1 MHTELQPLNALR
13 DEWQALQ
20 PLSAENE
27 TRLWK
32 KLRLEWNYHSNH
44 IEGNTLTYGET
55 ELLLLHD
62 RTTGNHSHREYLE
75 MKAHDVGIE
84 HARTLATDKDRLISE
99 SDIRDLNRIILK
111 EPFWKKAETADGQS
125 TRKEII
131 PGDYK
136 TTPNSVRQANGEIMS
151 FASVEETPARMGD
164 LVTWLRQELT
174 SPTLP
179 IAACIAKLHHDFIV
193 IHPFEDG
200 NGRVA
205 RLLVNYVLIRSGY
218 LPLIVRTDEKEA
230 YLTALRLA
238 DAGEL
243 SALMTYLQGRLEW
256 SLQLGIKAAQ
266 GEGIEEPSDLEKEV
280 AIFVRNQQGPKGE
293 KKRSSEAVRELLDL
307 GLREFIE
314 KFDAKLSKLAP
325 LFTDHKVKVSPTI
338 SGGGITSES
347 KPLASLEWLI
357 QRTNQPS
364 QFTDTNQP
372 SQFTVTY
379 EFLGYGTA
387 HPFNVLASFRLQF
400 GEYRYILTI
409 DNAEQF
415 RRPYSEPVLPDEAES
430 LANKALARAFAEI
443 KKHSG
448 SQE

>member
-1 MHTELQPLNALR
+1 MHNEIQPLDALR

-55 ELLLLHD
+55 ELLLLHE

-75 MKAHDVGIE
+75 MKAHDKGIDYVR
-84 HARTLATDKDRLISE
+84 ALAADKDRLISE

-111 EPFWKKAETADGQS
+111 EPFWKYAETPDGQS

-131 PGDYK
+131 PGQYK
-136 TTPNSVRQANGEIMS
+136 TTPNSVRQASGEMLAV
-151 FASVEETPARMGD
+151 ASVEETPARMGD
-164 LVTWLRQELT
+164 LVAWLRQELT

-179 IAACIAKLHHDFIV
+179 IAACIAKLHHNFVI

-205 RLLVNYVLIRSGY
+205 RLLVNYVLIRSGH

-243 SALMTYLQGRLEW
+243 SALMAYLQRRLEW
-256 SLQLGIKAAQ
+256 SLQLGIKAAK
-266 GEGIEEPSDLEKEV
+266 GESIEEPSDLEKEV

-293 KKRSSEAVRELLDL
+293 KKKSAQAMRELLDL

-314 KFDAKLSKLAP
+314 KFDAKLNKLAP

-357 QRTNQPS
+357 QHTNQPS
-364 QFTDTNQP
+364 QF
-372 SQFTVTY
+372 SVTY

-387 HPFNVLASFRLQF
+387 HPFNVHASFKLQF

-409 DNAEQF
+409 DNTEQF

-430 LANKALARAFAEI
+430 LANKALAHAFAEI
-443 KKHSG
+443 KKHNG

>member
-1 MHTELQPLNALR
+1 MHTELQPLDALR

-55 ELLLLHD
+55 VQFLVYD

-84 HARTLATDKDRLISE
+84 HVRTLASDKDRLISE

-111 EPFWKKAETADGQS
+111 EPFWKYAETTDGQS

-131 PGDYK
+131 PGQYK
-136 TTPNSVRQANGEIMS
+136 TTPNNVRLPDDGIFL

-164 LVTWLRQELT
+164 LVSWLRQELT

-179 IAACIAKLHHDFIV
+179 IAACIAKLHHDFV
-193 IHPFEDG
+193 LIHPFDDG

-205 RLLVNYVLIRSGY
+205 RLLVNYVLIRNGY

-243 SALMTYLQGRLEW
+243 SALMTYLQRRLEW
-256 SLQLGIKAAQ
+256 SLQLGIKAAK
-266 GEGIEEPSDLEKEV
+266 GESIEEPSDLEKEV

-293 KKRSSEAVRELLDL
+293 KKRSAETLRELLDL

-314 KFDAKLSKLAP
+314 KFDAKLNKLAP
-325 LFTDHKVKVSPTI
+325 LFTDQRLQVRPIINGVT
-338 SGGGITSES
+338 S
-347 KPLASLEWLI
+347 KPLVSLEHILKHAD
-357 QRTNQPS
+357 QTSELSVQHDLR
-364 QFTDTNQP
+364 
-372 SQFTVTY
+372 
-379 EFLGYGTA
+379 GYGSA
-387 HPFNVLASFRLQF
+387 GSHPFDVQASFNLTF
-400 GEYRYILTI
+400 GDYRYILKI
-409 DNAEQF
+409 NGQEQL

-430 LANKALARAFAEI
+430 LANIALAYAFEEI
-443 KKHSG
+443 KKRSG
-448 SQE
+448 SKE

>member
-1 MHTELQPLNALR
+1 MHTELQPLDALR

-20 PLSAENE
+20 PLSAENV

-84 HARTLATDKDRLISE
+84 HVRNLAADKDRLISE

-111 EPFWKKAETADGQS
+111 ESFWKSAETADGQS

-131 PGDYK
+131 PGQYK

-151 FASVEETPARMGD
+151 FASVEETPSRMGD
-164 LVTWLRQELT
+164 LVTWLRQELI

-243 SALMTYLQGRLEW
+243 SALMTYLQRRLEW
-256 SLQLGIKAAQ
+256 SLQLGIKAAK
-266 GEGIEEPSDLEKEV
+266 GESIEEPSDLEKEV

-293 KKRSSEAVRELLDL
+293 KKRSAETLRELLDL

-314 KFDAKLSKLAP
+314 KFDAKLNKLAP
-325 LFTDHKVKVSPTI
+325 LFTDHSVRVDPRLSMNDNNHI
-338 SGGGITSES
+338 E
-347 KPLASLEWLI
+347 SLELMI
-357 QRTNQPS
+357 QRI
-364 QFTDTNQP
+364 D
-372 SQFTVTY
+372 
-379 EFLGYGTA
+379 EFSSFYVVHKFHRYGCLA
-387 HPFNVLASFRLQF
+387 PVPFDVEVAFNMKF
-400 GEYRYILTI
+400 GDYRYTLDVSGQEHQIH
-409 DNAEQF
+409 
-415 RRPYSEPVLPDEAES
+415 RPYTEPVLPDEAES
-430 LANKALARAFAEI
+430 LANIALAYAFEEI
-443 KKHSG
+443 KKRSG
-448 SQE
+448 NQE

>member
-1 MHTELQPLNALR
+1 MHTELQPLDALR

-84 HARTLATDKDRLISE
+84 HVRTLAADKDRLISE
-99 SDIRDLNRIILK
+99 GDIRDLNQIILK
-111 EPFWKKAETADGQS
+111 ESFWKYAETADGQS

-131 PGDYK
+131 PGQYK

-151 FASVEETPARMGD
+151 FASVEETPSRMSD

-174 SPTLP
+174 SPSLP

-205 RLLVNYVLIRSGY
+205 RLLVNYVLMRSGY

-243 SALMTYLQGRLEW
+243 SALMTYLQRRLEW
-256 SLQLGIKAAQ
+256 SLQLGIKAAK
-266 GEGIEEPSDLEKEV
+266 GESIEEPSDLEKEV
-280 AIFVRNQQGPKGE
+280 AIFVRNLKRPDDLPMQ
-293 KKRSSEAVRELLDL
+293 RSSQAVRELFDL
-307 GLREFIE
+307 GLRELIE
-314 KFDAKLSKLAP
+314 KFNTKFSKLAP
-325 LFTDHKVKVSPTI
+325 LFAEHTVRILIPPAHSSLTLALEAIIQQPEKNNSLMLHHFFRGYRGQAPLPFAFN
-338 SGGGITSES
+338 S
-347 KPLASLEWLI
+347 KL
-357 QRTNQPS
+357 RM
-364 QFTDTNQP
+364 
-372 SQFTVTY
+372 
-379 EFLGYGTA
+379 
-387 HPFNVLASFRLQF
+387 SFD
-400 GEYRYILTI
+400 EYRFSIMI
-409 DNAEQF
+409 DNGS
-415 RRPYSEPVLPDEAES
+415 RIYRPYTEPVLPDEAES
-430 LANKALARAFAEI
+430 LANKALSYAFAEI
-443 KKHSG
+443 KRLSG
-448 SQE
+448 SKE

>member
-1 MHTELQPLNALR
+1 MHTELQHLDTLR

-84 HARTLATDKDRLISE
+84 HTRTLAADKERLISE

-111 EPFWKKAETADGQS
+111 EPFWKYAETADGRS
-125 TRKEII
+125 TRKQII

-136 TTPNSVRQANGEIMS
+136 TTPNNVRLPDGGTFF
-151 FASVEETPARMGD
+151 FASVEDTQPRMRA
-164 LVTWLRQELT
+164 LVDWLRQELT

-179 IAACIAKLHHDFIV
+179 IAACIAKLHHDFV
-193 IHPFEDG
+193 LIHPFDDG

-243 SALMTYLQGRLEW
+243 SALMTYLQRRLEW
-256 SLQLGIKAAQ
+256 SLQLGINAAK
-266 GEGIEEPSDLEKEV
+266 GESIEEPSDLEKEV
-280 AIFVRNQQGPKGE
+280 AIFVRNRQGPQDRVMF
-293 KKRSSEAVRELLDL
+293 RSPEVLRQLFDQ
-307 GLREFIE
+307 GLRDFVQ
-314 KFDAKLSKLAP
+314 KVSAKLSKLAP
-325 LFTDHKVKVSPTI
+325 LFNAHTI
-338 SGGGITSES
+338 T
-347 KPLASLEWLI
+347 I
-357 QRTNQPS
+357 QP
-364 QFTDTNQP
+364 P
-372 SQFTVTY
+372 A
-379 EFLGYGTA
+379 L
-387 HPFNVLASFRLQF
+387 
-400 GEYRYILTI
+400 
-409 DNAEQF
+409 NAENNPVKALERMIQSGSHFALFVQHQF
-415 RRPYSEPVLPDEAES
+415 EGYLSAPPNSFDVYVMMQILFEDRGYRLDFSGQPQLIRPYTEPVLPDEAES
-430 LANKALARAFAEI
+430 LANKALAYAFAEI
-443 KKHSG
+443 KRLSG
-448 SQE
+448 SKD

>member
-84 HARTLATDKDRLISE
+84 HTRTLAADKERLISE

-125 TRKEII
+125 TRKQII

-136 TTPNSVRQANGEIMS
+136 TTPNNVRLPDGGTFF
-151 FASVEETPARMGD
+151 FASVEDTQPRMRA
-164 LVTWLRQELT
+164 LVDWLRQELT

-179 IAACIAKLHHDFIV
+179 IAAFIAKLHHDFV
-193 IHPFEDG
+193 LIHPFDDG

-205 RLLVNYVLIRSGY
+205 RLLVNYVLIRNGY

-243 SALMTYLQGRLEW
+243 SALMTYLQRRLEW
-256 SLQLGIKAAQ
+256 SLELGIKAAQ
-266 GEGIEEPSDLEKEV
+266 GQSIEEPSDLEKEV
-280 AIFVRNQQGPKGE
+280 AIFVRNQKGSKGE
-293 KKRSSEAVRELLDL
+293 KKRSAETLRELLDL

-314 KFDAKLSKLAP
+314 KFDAKLNKLAP
-325 LFTDHKVKVSPTI
+325 LFTDQRLQVRPIINGVT
-338 SGGGITSES
+338 S
-347 KPLASLEWLI
+347 KPLVSLEHILKHAD
-357 QRTNQPS
+357 QTSELSVQHDLR
-364 QFTDTNQP
+364 
-372 SQFTVTY
+372 
-379 EFLGYGTA
+379 GYGSA
-387 HPFNVLASFRLQF
+387 GSHPFDVQASFNLTF
-400 GEYRYILTI
+400 GDYRYILKI
-409 DNAEQF
+409 NGQEQL

-430 LANKALARAFAEI
+430 LANKALAYAFAEI

>member
-1 MHTELQPLNALR
+1 MHTEIQSLDALR
-13 DEWQALQ
+13 AEWQALQ

-27 TRLWK
+27 ARLWK

-84 HARTLATDKDRLISE
+84 HARRLAADKDRLISE
-99 SDIRDLNRIILK
+99 GDIRDLNQIILK
-111 EPFWKKAETADGQS
+111 ESFWKYAETADGQS

-131 PGDYK
+131 PGQYK
-136 TTPNSVRQANGEIMS
+136 TTPNSVRQASGEIMS
-151 FASVEETPARMGD
+151 FASVEETPSRMSD

-205 RLLVNYVLIRSGY
+205 RLLVNYVLMRSGY

-243 SALMTYLQGRLEW
+243 SALMTYLQRRLEW
-256 SLQLGIKAAQ
+256 SLQLGIKAAK
-266 GEGIEEPSDLEKEV
+266 GESIEEPSDLEKEV
-280 AIFVRNQQGPKGE
+280 AIFVRNQQGPKDRVVF
-293 KKRSSEAVRELLDL
+293 RSREVLRQLFDQ
-307 GLREFIE
+307 GLRDFVE
-314 KFDAKLSKLAP
+314 KMGAKLSKLAP
-325 LFTDHKVKVSPTI
+325 LFKAYTI
-338 SGGGITSES
+338 
-347 KPLASLEWLI
+347 AI
-357 QRTNQPS
+357 QP
-364 QFTDTNQP
+364 P
-372 SQFTVTY
+372 A
-379 EFLGYGTA
+379 L
-387 HPFNVLASFRLQF
+387 
-400 GEYRYILTI
+400 
-409 DNAEQF
+409 NAENNPVKALERMIQSGSHFALFVQHQF
-415 RRPYSEPVLPDEAES
+415 EGYLSAPLNSFDVYVMTQILFEDRGYRLDFSGQGHQLNRSYTEPLLPDEAES
-430 LANKALARAFAEI
+430 LANQALAHAFAEI
-443 KKHSG
+443 KKRSG
-448 SQE
+448 SKE

>member
-1 MHTELQPLNALR
+1 MHTELQSLDALR
-13 DEWQALQ
+13 AEWQALQ

-84 HARTLATDKDRLISE
+84 HARRLAADKDRLISE
-99 SDIRDLNRIILK
+99 GDIRDLNQIILK
-111 EPFWKKAETADGQS
+111 ESFWKYAETADGQS

-131 PGDYK
+131 PGQYK
-136 TTPNSVRQANGEIMS
+136 TTPNSVRQASGAIMN
-151 FASVEETPARMGD
+151 FASVEATPSRMSD

-179 IAACIAKLHHDFIV
+179 IAACIAKLHHDFII

-205 RLLVNYVLIRSGY
+205 RLLVNYVLMRSGY
-218 LPLIVRTDEKEA
+218 LPLIVRTEEKED

-243 SALMTYLQGRLEW
+243 SALITYLQRRLEW
-256 SLQLGIKAAQ
+256 SLQLGIKAAK
-266 GEGIEEPSDLEKEV
+266 GESIEEPSDQEKEV
-280 AIFVRNQQGPKGE
+280 AIFVRNQLGHTNKVVF
-293 KKRSSEAVRELLDL
+293 RSPAVLRELLDL
-307 GLREFIE
+307 GLREFVE
-314 KFDAKLSKLAP
+314 KLCKKLSAFVSLFASHDMPIQPKLPSANGNAVRAMELMIQNP
-325 LFTDHKVKVSPTI
+325 EHGSLFVVSHRFRNYI
-338 SGGGITSES
+338 GQAA
-347 KPLASLEWLI
+347 KP
-357 QRTNQPS
+357 
-364 QFTDTNQP
+364 
-372 SQFTVTY
+372 FTVTA
-379 EFLGYGTA
+379 ETRI
-387 HPFNVLASFRLQF
+387 NF
-400 GEYRYILTI
+400 GEFRYTVSI
-409 DNAEQF
+409 DGQQVFE
-415 RRPYSEPVLPDEAES
+415 RPYSEPVLSEEAER
-430 LANKALARAFAEI
+430 LANKALANVFAEI
-443 KKHSG
+443 KKLSG
-448 SQE
+448 SKE